1 VPRGALV
8 PIAVHIIA
16 SVYPAK
22 RTEEKGPLVG
32 RSCTSDLTA
41 I

>member
-1 VPRGALV
+1 VPPGALV

-16 SVYPAK
+16 SAYPAK
-22 RTEEKGPLVG
+22 RTEKKGLLVG
-32 RSCTSDLTA
+32 NSCTSDLTA